1 MPGGAES
8 MRYYEATS
16 TIASSPEAVW
26 AVLTD
31 GAAWPSWDSGVDG
44 VDRFARGLKRRV
56 EAGH

>member
-1 MPGGAES
+1 

-16 TIASSPEAVW
+16 TIASSPE

-44 VDRFARGLKRRV
+44 VDRIARGLKRRV